1 MLKIIVALMPKLKS
15 TKNFDLYYKFMKV
28 DSHWQHLVF
37 LRTSAVSF
45 LSVKKLVIICNVI
58 LKYDILYK

>member
-1 MLKIIVALMPKLKS
+1 
-15 TKNFDLYYKFMKV
+15 MKV